1 MPRVIVVNENGTM
14 TWDERVTAA
23 DFETEHFQR
32 CVAERLGW
40 AVADAERAAE
50 GPMSI
55 VCRQTGTAPEA
66 EMSAPLARGA

>member
-32 CVAERLGW
+32 CLAQRLSW
-40 AVADAERAAE
+40 AVADAE
-50 GPMSI
+50 
-55 VCRQTGTAPEA
+55 
-66 EMSAPLARGA
+66 SAPHAPKAGEPTSRPGRLSEG